1 MRVFTHS
8 RRWIILTLCAIA
20 VVIAYQAVALQ
31 RTQQTRQH
39 NVVIF
44 VADGLRPSA
53 INAKDTPTLSEIRQE
68 GVTFTNSHSLFPTFT
83 TANASAIA
91 TGHYLGVKVS

>member
-53 INAKDTPTLSEIRQE
+53 INAKDMPTIH
-68 GVTFTNSHSLFPTFT
+68 GMC
-83 TANASAIA
+83 
-91 TGHYLGVKVS
+91 YLCLEPKVLPIS